1 MDGSN
6 AGLLFDAPLGSR
18 RGPPMS
24 AGILYVEDFDA
35 EPAACEPAVAAER
48 APEPAQVFT
57 AAELEA
63 AREAGR
69 QEGYQASLA
78 DATLLQA
85 QLQSA
90 ALQSL
95 ADGIAAARASLHGV
109 ADAHAADLARTLLAT
124 LRAAVPAT
132 MRAHAAT
139 EIGALVQALA
149 PGLRAEPEL
158 RVRTHPD
165 HADMLREALVALT
178 AEESCVLSVTTDA
191 GVAPGD
197 VKIAWQDGYARRDTA
212 AIWTQV
218 QAALAP
224 LNLPTLK
231 ELCHGVGC

>member
-6 AGLLFDAPLGSR
+6 AAILFDTLPGSR
-18 RGPPMS
+18 RGAPMT
-24 AGILYVEDFDA
+24 AGILYIEDFDA
-35 EPAACEPAVAAER
+35 EPDVFETAAAEPTP
-48 APEPAQVFT
+48 APDPVFT

-69 QEGYQASLA
+69 QEGFQASLA

-95 ADGIAAARASLHGV
+95 ADGIAAARTSLDSV
-109 ADAHAADLARTLLAT
+109 ADAHAADLARTLLGV

-132 MRAHAAT
+132 MRVHAAA
-139 EIGALVQALA
+139 EVGAVLQALA

-165 HADMLREALVALT
+165 HADTLREALVALT
-178 AEESCVLSVTTDA
+178 AEDSCVLSVTTDA
-191 GVAPGD
+191 NLAPGD

>member
-6 AGLLFDAPLGSR
+6 AAILFDTLPGSR
-18 RGPPMS
+18 RGAPIS

-35 EPAACEPAVAAER
+35 EPAVLKTTAAEPAPV
-48 APEPAQVFT
+48 PDPVFT
-57 AAELEA
+57 AAELDA

-69 QEGYQASLA
+69 QEGFQASLA

-95 ADGIAAARASLHGV
+95 ADGIAAARTSLDSV
-109 ADAHAADLARTLLAT
+109 ADAHAADLARTLLGV
-124 LRAAVPAT
+124 LRAVLPAT
-132 MRAHAAT
+132 MRAHAAA
-139 EIGALVQALA
+139 EVDAVLQALA

-178 AEESCVLSVTTDA
+178 AEDSCVLSVTTDLNL
-191 GVAPGD
+191 APGD